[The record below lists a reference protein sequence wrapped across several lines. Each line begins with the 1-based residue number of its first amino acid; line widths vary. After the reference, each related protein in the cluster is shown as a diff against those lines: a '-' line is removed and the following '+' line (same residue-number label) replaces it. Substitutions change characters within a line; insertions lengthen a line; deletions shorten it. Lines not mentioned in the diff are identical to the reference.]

1 MEIFYSN
8 EIHDG
13 EIILPEGES
22 NHCVRVLRHVAGDE
36 IHVSCSDGNLYR
48 CVLCDASPGRAV
60 LKILSVEGGF
70 GSHPYYLHI
79 AIAPTKNIDRFEWF
93 LEKATEIGVD
103 EITPLLCDHSIR
115 KIVKLEREKR
125 VILSA
130 AKQSLKGTVPQLNDM
145 MTVSEL
151 VSQTQGYDLRGIAFC
166 DRELVNSAG
175 EGVTRI
181 HIADALEALKGMAL
195 PRTLEEFRGMPLPSA
210 NGVALPSA
218 MGMPLPRI
226 LIMIGPEGDFSRDEL
241 SVAADSALKPI
252 SLGEARLRTETAG
265 VMAAASVA
273 LSFR

>member
-8 EIHDG
+8 DILDG
-13 EIILPEGES
+13 EIVLPEGES

-115 KIVKLEREKR
+115 KIVKLEREER

-151 VSQTQGYDLRGIAFC
+151 LSRAQGYELRGIAFC

-175 EGVTRI
+175 EGISRVHITDVLGKLAGEVT
-181 HIADALEALKGMAL
+181 
-195 PRTLEEFRGMPLPSA
+195 S
-210 NGVALPSA
+210 
-218 MGMPLPRI
+218 PRI
-226 LIMIGPEGDFSRDEL
+226 LIMIGPEGDFSREEL
-241 SVAADSALKPI
+241 SVAADSALTPI
-252 SLGEARLRTETAG
+252 SLGESRLRTETAG
-265 VMAAASVA
+265 VMAVASVA
-273 LSFR
+273 LTVR